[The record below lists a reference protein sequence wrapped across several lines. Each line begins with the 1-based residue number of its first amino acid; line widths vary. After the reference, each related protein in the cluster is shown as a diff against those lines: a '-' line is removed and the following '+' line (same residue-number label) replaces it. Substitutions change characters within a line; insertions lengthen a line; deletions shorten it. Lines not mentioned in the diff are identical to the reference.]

1 MSYRIGVVA
10 YLNAKPL
17 TWAIEQGEVNGLTAV
32 PAVPSELGRQLLGGE
47 LDAAIVSSIV
57 AIEHPE
63 LALLPAAGCIA
74 ADGPVQSVLLF
85 SRVHFTQIRSVAL
98 DTSSLTSV
106 ALTKLLLERK
116 YGCRPSYQAM
126 APNLPAM
133 LDACDAALLIGD
145 PSLAQ
150 YFQGTQHPPAYDV
163 LDLGRAWQAW
173 TGLPFVFAAWV
184 APRQLAEG
192 DLPQL
197 LGVAREQSRHAIP
210 AIAAAEAA
218 RLQLPVEVCEHYLR
232 QVIRYEFGEREWA
245 GFREFQR
252 MWREFNN
259 P

>member
-1 MSYRIGVVA
+1 MTYRVGTVA

-17 TWAIEQGEVNGLTAV
+17 TWAIEKGLIDGLAAV
-32 PAVPSELGRQLLGGE
+32 PAVPSELGRQLLGGQ

-63 LALLPAAGCIA
+63 LALLPAAGCIS

-116 YGCRPSYQAM
+116 YGCRPSYRPM
-126 APNLPAM
+126 APDLNAM
-133 LDACDAALLIGD
+133 LSACDAALLIGD

-184 APRQLAEG
+184 APRRLAEG
-192 DLPQL
+192 DLPRL
-197 LGVAREQSRHAIP
+197 LGEARSRSRAAIGE
-210 AIAAAEAA
+210 IAAAEAA
-218 RLQLPVEVCEHYLR
+218 RLKLPADVCEHYLR
-232 QVIRYEFGEREWA
+232 EVIRYEFGDREWA
-245 GFREFQR
+245 GFLEFQR
-252 MWREFNN
+252 LWQEYTAS
-259 P
+259 